1 LSVLPEASYNK
12 FMMRGFHMRIL
23 AATLLVLSSS
33 VAMAADA
40 PPAAPKTS
48 LVRGTIQSLGAKS
61 MTIKTDAGADFTAA
75 VGLTTRFATVE
86 KRSFSQIKPT
96 DFVGIT
102 SVPGKNGHLSAQE
115 VHIIPLAG
123 LGEGQYPW
131 DHHPSTAKAAAGGMG
146 SMTNGTVAT
155 AQKAPMMGGSMT
167 NGTVAP
173 GAGNWQLN
181 VTYHGA
187 GIVNGTCEGLAV
199 PGKPGCTGT
208 AIVDVTPATPIVAIV
223 PYRHDLVKPGVY
235 VVAQVLT
242 DAAGKATVASATVE
256 KNGVKPEF

>member
-1 LSVLPEASYNK
+1 
-12 FMMRGFHMRIL
+12 MRLL

-40 PPAAPKTS
+40 PPAPPKTT
-48 LVRGTIQSLGAKS
+48 LVRGTIQSLDAKS
-61 MTIKTDAGADFTAA
+61 MTIKTDTGDFTGA
-75 VGLTTRFATVE
+75 VSLATRFATVE

-102 SVPGKNGHLSAQE
+102 AVPGKNGHLSAEE
-115 VHIIPLAG
+115 VHVIPLAG

-131 DHHPSTAKAAAGGMG
+131 PHHPSGATASGGMG
-146 SMTNGTVAT
+146 SMTNGTVTT

-167 NGTVAP
+167 NGTVTA
-173 GAGNWQLN
+173 GGGNWQLN
-181 VTYHGA
+181 ITYHGA
-187 GIVNGTCEGLAV
+187 AMVNGKCEGLAV

-208 AIVDVTPATPIVAIV
+208 SVVDVTPNTPIVAIV

-256 KNGVKPEF
+256 KGGVKPEF

>member
-1 LSVLPEASYNK
+1 
-12 FMMRGFHMRIL
+12 MRIL
-23 AATLLVLSSS
+23 AATLLAFSSS
-33 VAMAADA
+33 IAIAADA
-40 PPAAPKTS
+40 PQAPPKTT
-48 LVRGTIQSLGAKS
+48 LVRGTIQSIDAKS
-61 MTIKTDAGADFTAA
+61 MTIKTNAGDVTVA

-96 DFVGIT
+96 DFVGVT
-102 SVPGKNGHLSAQE
+102 SVPGKDGHLSAE
-115 VHIIPLAG
+115 EIHIIPLAG

-131 DHHPSTAKAAAGGMG
+131 EHRPSGAKAASMG
-146 SMTNGTVAT
+146 SMTNGTVMAGNGK
-155 AQKAPMMGGSMT
+155 AMAAPQKPMMGGSMT
-167 NGTVAP
+167 NGTVTA
-173 GAGNWQLN
+173 GAGNWQLT

-187 GIVNGTCEGLAV
+187 GMVNGKCEGLAM

-208 AIVDVTPATPIVAIV
+208 SIVDVTPATPIVAIV

-242 DAAGKATVASATVE
+242 DAAGKASAASATVE

>member
-1 LSVLPEASYNK
+1 
-12 FMMRGFHMRIL
+12 MRIL
-23 AATLLVLSSS
+23 AATLLAFSSS
-33 VAMAADA
+33 AAIAADA
-40 PPAAPKTS
+40 PPAPPKTT
-48 LVRGTIQSLGAKS
+48 LVRGTIQSLDAKS
-61 MTIKTDAGADFTAA
+61 MTIKTDSGTDFTAA
-75 VGLTTRFATVE
+75 VGLSTRFATVE

-96 DFVGIT
+96 DFVGVT
-102 SVPGKNGHLSAQE
+102 SVPGKNGHLSAE
-115 VHIIPLAG
+115 EIHIIPLAG

-131 DHHPSTAKAAAGGMG
+131 EHHPSGAKMAGMG
-146 SMTNGTVAT
+146 SMTNGTVMAGSGNAMT
-155 AQKAPMMGGSMT
+155 SSKKPMMGGSMT
-167 NGTVAP
+167 NGTVTA

-187 GIVNGTCEGLAV
+187 GMVDGKCAGLAV

-208 AIVDVTPATPIVAIV
+208 SIVDVTPATPIVAIV

-242 DAAGKATVASATVE
+242 DAAGKVTVASATVE

>member
-1 LSVLPEASYNK
+1 
-12 FMMRGFHMRIL
+12 MRIL
-23 AATLLVLSSS
+23 TATLLVLSSS

-40 PPAAPKTS
+40 PPKTT
-48 LVRGTIQSLGAKS
+48 LVRGTIQSLDAKS
-61 MTIKTDAGADFTAA
+61 MTIKTDAGVTTAA

-96 DFVGIT
+96 DFVGVT

-115 VHIIPLAG
+115 IHVIPLAG

-131 DHHPSTAKAAAGGMG
+131 DHHPSTAKVAGGMG
-146 SMTNGTVAT
+146 SMTNGTVTT

-167 NGTVAP
+167 NGTVTA

-187 GIVNGTCEGLAV
+187 GMVNGTCAGLAV

-208 AIVDVTPATPIVAIV
+208 SIVDVTPATPIVAIV

-235 VVAQVLT
+235 VVAQVVT
-242 DAAGKATVASATVE
+242 DASGKAMVASATVE

>member
-1 LSVLPEASYNK
+1 MRLLAVSLLALSAT
-12 FMMRGFHMRIL
+12 
-23 AATLLVLSSS
+23 AAG
-33 VAMAADA
+33 AAEM
-40 PPAAPKTS
+40 PKTT
-48 LVRGTIQSLGAKS
+48 LVRGTIQSLDAKS
-61 MTIKTDAGADFTAA
+61 MTIKTANGDVTAA
-75 VGLTTRFATVE
+75 APLSTRFATVE

-96 DFVGIT
+96 DFVGVT
-102 SVPGKNGHLSAQE
+102 SVPGANGHLRAE
-115 VHIIPLAG
+115 EIHIIPIAG

-131 DHHPSTAKAAAGGMG
+131 PHLPSAAKAPAGGMG
-146 SMTNGTVAT
+146 SMTNGTVTT

-187 GIVNGTCEGLAV
+187 QMVGGKCEGLAV

-208 AIVDVTPATPIVAIV
+208 SIVDVTPQTPIVAIV
-223 PYRHDLVKPGVY
+223 PYRRDLVKPGVY
-235 VVAQVLT
+235 VVAQAVT
-242 DAAGKATVASATVE
+242 DAAGKTTIASATVE

>member
-1 LSVLPEASYNK
+1 
-12 FMMRGFHMRIL
+12 MRIL
-23 AATLLVLSSS
+23 AAALLVASSS
-33 VAMAADA
+33 VAVAADA
-40 PPAAPKTS
+40 PPVPPKTA
-48 LVRGTIQSLGAKS
+48 LVRGTIQSLDAKS
-61 MTIKTDAGADFTAA
+61 MTIKTDGGADFTAA
-75 VGLTTRFATVE
+75 VGLSTRFATVE

-102 SVPGKNGHLSAQE
+102 SVPGKNGHLNAE
-115 VHIIPLAG
+115 EIHIIPLAG

-131 DHHPSTAKAAAGGMG
+131 EHHPAGAKTAAVG
-146 SMTNGTVAT
+146 SMTNGTVMGENGHAM
-155 AQKAPMMGGSMT
+155 AARKPMMGGSMT

-173 GAGNWQLN
+173 GAGDRQLN

-187 GIVNGTCEGLAV
+187 GMVDGKCEGLAV

-242 DAAGKATVASATVE
+242 DAAGKASVVSATVE